1 VIVRLFLLL
10 LATLSLCAAGPF
22 RGAAVPWTTYEAE
35 AMAGTGTKLGPQ
47 YEPGRIE
54 SEASGQQCVALTA
67 PGQYL
72 EFTAREAAN
81 AIVVRYSLR
90 DAEQGGG
97 IDALLDL
104 YQNGRL
110 VAKLPLTSRYSHLYG
125 AYPFT
130 NDPKDGHPRNFFDE
144 ARLAGLALAR
154 NDVLRL
160 QMEATNTA
168 DACVIDFADLENA
181 PAPLARPANSLAVTD
196 VRFGAAG
203 DGQADDTV
211 PVRQCIVAAQKENK
225 IVWLPPGV
233 FKITGD
239 IDLPPGVI
247 LQGAGLW
254 HTTLA
259 GDRALYGDAHR
270 RVRLNGGGSD
280 IHLADFAILGRLDY
294 RSDTELNDGITGFFG
309 LNSTLS
315 RLWVEHTKTGI
326 WVDNSSN
333 LVVDGCRFRDT
344 IADGVNFCVGMRNS
358 TIRNC
363 TARGTGDDG
372 FAIWPATHAPQA
384 FRPGGNVISHCTAQF
399 PFLANGAA
407 IYGGEGNRIEACRF
421 VDVAAGCGVLIST
434 AFPTSDPAKQIDN
447 NFSGTTVVC
456 DCDLVRCGGY
466 DPFWRWRGAL
476 QLCLDRHGISG
487 LDLRDLNIQDSLA
500 DGLSIVASDSAR
512 GRERLTG
519 TRLRRV
525 AIAGAGTGVA
535 GHHGLSVASD
545 VSGSLGIADS
555 QIAGEENS
563 SSLFTIERD

>member
-1 VIVRLFLLL
+1 
-10 LATLSLCAAGPF
+10 
-22 RGAAVPWTTYEAE
+22 
-35 AMAGTGTKLGPQ
+35 
-47 YEPGRIE
+47 
-54 SEASGQQCVALTA
+54 
-67 PGQYL
+67 
-72 EFTAREAAN
+72 
-81 AIVVRYSLR
+81 
-90 DAEQGGG
+90 
-97 IDALLDL
+97 
-104 YQNGRL
+104 
-110 VAKLPLTSRYSHLYG
+110 
-125 AYPFT
+125 
-130 NDPKDGHPRNFFDE
+130 
-144 ARLAGLALAR
+144 
-154 NDVLRL
+154 
-160 QMEATNTA
+160 
-168 DACVIDFADLENA
+168 
-181 PAPLARPANSLAVTD
+181 
-196 VRFGAAG
+196 
-203 DGQADDTV
+203 
-211 PVRQCIVAAQKENK
+211 
-225 IVWLPPGV
+225 
-233 FKITGD
+233 
-239 IDLPPGVI
+239 
-247 LQGAGLW
+247 
-254 HTTLA
+254 
-259 GDRALYGDAHR
+259 LYGDAHR